1 MTEHLV
7 IPKGTCGWDGVASAI
22 VVDLAHLLPPQAPN
36 WTDWFLSGTYHYR
49 EDGSLVIDTYEGR
62 WRDEQIGEG
71 GTVFTLLVRL
81 LGSWG
86 AARSWLRRNDYM
98 HGLGPGPRREP
109 GGNRGRR
116 QKGRSGNV
124 GGPRADGF
132 WNPVRQSR
140 PEEAPCPAPTPPVA
154 DQFELWPEESL

>member
-1 MTEHLV
+1 MIEHLG
-7 IPKGTCGWDGVASAI
+7 IPKRRCGWDGVASAI
-22 VVDLAHLLPPQAPN
+22 VVDLAHLLPPQALN
-36 WTDWFLSGTYHYR
+36 WPDWFLSGTCHYR

-98 HGLGPGPRREP
+98 HGAWTRPEERARREP
-109 GGNRGRR
+109 RTPPEGPKRERRGS
-116 QKGRSGNV
+116 KGRWLLESCAPV
-124 GGPRADGF
+124 PTRGGAVPCSHSSCRRPIRA
-132 WNPVRQSR
+132 
-140 PEEAPCPAPTPPVA
+140 VA
-154 DQFELWPEESL
+154 R